1 MDRFFD
7 GTFITYGIEVIS
19 FAERDQEDRIDP
31 MVYIFPRMTKCMFHK
46 FGRSGEVEK
55 HDAMCILPLNI
66 VNEKIYIF
74 LWFWMLLLLV
84 LTFLMLLCRYEAKV
98 VVNCILLLNHEIPGL
113 GSLIWICPCNNSK
126 RKDWNISVLFWDNP
140 TNIQNSP
147 PTPAISWF
155 NNRIEKT
162 MPLEFSTQCILT
174 KFELNLL
181 FSFTTSV

>member
-126 RKDWNISVLFWDNP
+126 RNYWNISVLFWDNP
-140 TNIQNSP
+140 TNIHNRP